1 MKRELTKILGLKGV
15 RIKSEKSIEQSL
27 ILEVEKETKTAIC
40 PRCHQRS
47 HRLHQN
53 HPSLIKDLPWGEQ
66 AVFLRINRRQFKCDH
81 CGKPFSEDLDFVKKR
96 KKYTNRYAHWITQQV
111 INSNLLSVALNN
123 NLTES
128 EVESMISQVAES
140 LLPLQIEGLKRLGI
154 DEISL
159 VKGQGKFI
167 IVLVDLDT
175 GKLIGLVKEKKSKT
189 IEKVMKSWGE
199 EVLEGIEEV
208 SMDLCKQYQKLINKI
223 CKNAVV
229 TVDRFHVTKILHE
242 EVNQV
247 RIEQKKT
254 AKSLNIEAREKL
266 FASLKGTKYVLLK
279 REEDLNSQQ
288 KEKLLNLKEASIWIK
303 VVHELK
309 EEFTEIFEKSKNL
322 GEGTLKLL
330 DWLAKAQAFL
340 PKTVRTIINW
350 FGEVVGYFE
359 RRTTNGMVEGINNR
373 LKVLKRCGFGFRNF
387 ENFQK
392 RALLYWHLPNSLA

>member
-1 MKRELTKILGLKGV
+1 MS
-15 RIKSEKSIEQSL
+15 SEKSPFTS
-27 ILEVEKETKTAIC
+27 
-40 PRCHQRS
+40 RCAFQLPCDGS
-47 HRLHQN
+47 WVAPQN
-53 HPSLIKDLPWGEQ
+53 HYSLVKDLPWGGQE
-66 AVFLRINRRQFKCDH
+66 VFLRINRRQFKCEN
-81 CGKPFSEDLDFVKKR
+81 CGKPFSEDLDFVRKR

-111 INSNLLSVALNN
+111 INSNLLSVAFNN
-123 NLTES
+123 KLTES
-128 EVESMISQVAES
+128 EVEAMITQVAES

-189 IEKVMKSWGE
+189 IEEVMKSWGE

-223 CKNAVV
+223 CKNAVI

-266 FASLKGTKYVLLK
+266 FSSLKGTKYVLLK
-279 REEDLNSQQ
+279 REEDLNTQQ
-288 KEKLLNLKEASIWIK
+288 KEKLLNLKEASIRIK

-309 EEFTEIFEKSKNL
+309 EEFTEIFETSQNW
-322 GEGTLKLL
+322 GEGTLRLA
-330 DWLAKAQAFL
+330 DWLGKAQAFL
-340 PKTVRTIINW
+340 PRIVKTIINW

-359 RRTTNGMVEGINNR
+359 RKTTNAQVEGMNNR
-373 LKVLKRCGFGFRNF
+373 LKVIKRCGFGFRNF
-387 ENFQK
+387 DNFER
-392 RALLYWHLPNSLA
+392 RALLYWHLPDSLA